1 MTTFTP
7 DVGTIFYAT
16 AVPQERVHED
26 RLSGTVTVTKH
37 RDRSYGGAVFEC
49 RALDNKMILARARHY
64 EHSYTPDKIYKFLR
78 QEWTFEPVGPE
89 VAALLRTT
97 KEWQEFATQQ

>member
-26 RLSGTVTVTKH
+26 RLTGVVTVTKIQ
-37 RDRSYGGAVFEC
+37 DRSYGGAVFEC
-49 RALDNKMILARARHY
+49 QAVDNKMILARARHY
-64 EHSYTPDKIYKFLR
+64 ENNYTLDKLFKFLR
-78 QEWTFEPVGPE
+78 RDWTFEPVGPE

-97 KEWQEFATQQ
+97 KDWQEFVTQQ